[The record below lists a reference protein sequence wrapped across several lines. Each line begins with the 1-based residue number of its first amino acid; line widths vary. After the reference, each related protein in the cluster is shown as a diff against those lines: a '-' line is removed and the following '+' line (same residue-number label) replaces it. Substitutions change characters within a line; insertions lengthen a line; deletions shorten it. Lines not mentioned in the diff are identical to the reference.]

1 MEKIWLKHY
10 PAGVPHEI
18 DPSVCPTLRGR
29 LEDSVRRYP
38 ERSAFE
44 ALGVSLN
51 YARLDVL
58 SQRFASYLQNQA
70 GLTKGDRVALVLPN
84 LLSYPVALF
93 GILRGGFVAV
103 NCNPMYTPTE
113 LTFQLKDSGARAVI
127 ILENFAATLEQA
139 LPGTAVR
146 TVVLTRLGDLL
157 GLRGPLVTAVAR
169 HVKRL
174 VPPHGLRSTVAFH
187 RALRLGATT
196 PMTDVLVDPDDVA
209 FLQYTGGTTGVPKA
223 AVLRHR
229 HVAANV
235 LQISANLGEDLLT
248 QPQVALTALPLY
260 HIFALTVNAFL
271 ITRLGGTNVLVPDPR
286 NLNALAELMRRRR
299 FTFVSGVNTLFNG
312 LLHTP
317 AFRSADFSALR
328 YTVGGGAAV
337 QGAVARRWKE
347 VTGCPVIEGY
357 GLTEASPVVSTNP
370 IDTTEHDGSVGFP
383 VPSTEISV
391 RGEDGQ
397 ELGIDE
403 VGELCVRGPQVMDG
417 YWQKPE
423 ETRKVMTDDGFLRT
437 GDLARIDERGRI
449 FIVDRKKDLI
459 LVSGFNV
466 YPNEIEAELAEL
478 EDVKE
483 AAAVGIPDEKSGESV
498 MLFIVPSNPRLTK
511 ERVMEFC
518 RERFTAY
525 KRPHDLSRIEFRESL
540 PKSNIGKILRRNLR
554 EEYMSRNSS
563 PSSPA

>member
-18 DPSVCPTLRGR
+18 DPSVCPTLRSL
-29 LEDSVRRYP
+29 LEDSVGRYP

-459 LVSGFNV
+459 LVSGVNV

>member
-18 DPSVCPTLRGR
+18 DPSVCPTLRSL
-29 LEDSVRRYP
+29 LEDSVGRYP

-44 ALGVSLN
+44 ALGASLS

>member
-18 DPSVCPTLRGR
+18 DPSVCPTLRSL
-29 LEDSVRRYP
+29 LEDSVGRYP

-525 KRPHDLSRIEFRESL
+525 KRPRDLSRIEFRESL

-563 PSSPA
+563 PPSPA

>member
-1 MEKIWLKHY
+1 
-10 PAGVPHEI
+10 
-18 DPSVCPTLRGR
+18 
-29 LEDSVRRYP
+29 
-38 ERSAFE
+38 
-44 ALGVSLN
+44 
-51 YARLDVL
+51 
-58 SQRFASYLQNQA
+58 
-70 GLTKGDRVALVLPN
+70 
-84 LLSYPVALF
+84 
-93 GILRGGFVAV
+93 
-103 NCNPMYTPTE
+103 
-113 LTFQLKDSGARAVI
+113 
-127 ILENFAATLEQA
+127 
-139 LPGTAVR
+139 
-146 TVVLTRLGDLL
+146 
-157 GLRGPLVTAVAR
+157 
-169 HVKRL
+169 
-174 VPPHGLRSTVAFH
+174 
-187 RALRLGATT
+187 
-196 PMTDVLVDPDDVA
+196 MTDVLVEPDDVA

-235 LQISANLGEDLLT
+235 LQISANLGGDLLT

-286 NLNALAELMRRRR
+286 NLTALAELMRRRR

-328 YTVGGGAAV
+328 FTVGGGAAV

-347 VTGCPVIEGY
+347 VTGCAVIEGY

-383 VPSTEISV
+383 VPSTEVSV

-554 EEYMSRNSS
+554 EEYVSRNSR

>member
-1 MEKIWLKHY
+1 MEKIWLAHY
-10 PAGVPHEI
+10 PPGVPHDI
-18 DPSVCPTLRGR
+18 DPTVCPTLRVL
-29 LEDSVRRYP
+29 LEESAARYP
-38 ERSAFE
+38 ERPAFE
-44 ALGVSLN
+44 ALGASLS

-58 SQRFASYLQNQA
+58 SQRFASYLQNHA

-84 LLSYPVALF
+84 LLPYPVALF

-103 NCNPMYTPTE
+103 NCNPMYTAPE
-113 LTFQLKDSGARAVI
+113 LAFQLNDSGARAVVC
-127 ILENFAATLEQA
+127 LENFAATLEQA
-139 LPGTAVR
+139 LPQTSVR
-146 TVVLTRLGDLL
+146 TVVLARLGDLL
-157 GLRGPLVTAVAR
+157 GVKGPLVTAVAR
-169 HVKRL
+169 HLKGL
-174 VPPHGLRSTVAFH
+174 VPPHNLR
-187 RALRLGATT
+187 RAVPFVRTLRLGGAA
-196 PMTDVLVDPDDVA
+196 PMKDVLVEPDDVA

-235 LQISANLGEDLLT
+235 LQISANLGEDLLA
-248 QPQVALTALPLY
+248 QPQTALTALPLY

-286 NLNALAELMRRRR
+286 NLPALAELMHRRR

-317 AFRSADFSALR
+317 AFRTADFSALR
-328 YTVGGGAAV
+328 FTVGGGAAV

-347 VTGCPVIEGY
+347 VTGCAVIEGY

-383 VPSTEISV
+383 VPSTEISI
-391 RGEDGQ
+391 RDEKDQ
-397 ELGIDE
+397 ELGLGE

-437 GDLARIDERGRI
+437 GDLARVDERGRI

-466 YPNEIEAELAEL
+466 YPNELEAALAEL
-478 EDVKE
+478 KGVKE
-483 AAAVGIPDEKSGESV
+483 AAVVGIPDENSGEAV
-498 MLFIVPSNPRLTK
+498 MLFIVPSDPGLTK
-511 ERVMEFC
+511 EKVMEFC

-554 EEYMSRNSS
+554 EEYLARARTEGPS
-563 PSSPA
+563 P